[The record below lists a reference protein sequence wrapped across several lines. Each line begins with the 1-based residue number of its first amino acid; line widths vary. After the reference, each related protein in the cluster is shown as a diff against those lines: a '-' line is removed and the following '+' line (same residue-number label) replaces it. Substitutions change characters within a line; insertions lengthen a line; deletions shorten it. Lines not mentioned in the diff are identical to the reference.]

1 LTARTSQHR
10 HVPGGAM
17 LFQRMYTRLNCEGR
31 PPHFAV
37 EFYPYANLTHSIRL
51 RQETAHVR
59 LSDLLRDAPLDVIEA
74 AAAILLSRLYGRRLP
89 RGIEELYRNYS
100 QAHATRQKLHA
111 VRSKRAR
118 RKIRDAQGQRHD
130 LARLF
135 DELNEKYFQG
145 NLPRPK
151 IGWSTRRWRS
161 QLGIFDPALD
171 QIAINAA
178 LDRPHVPEYVVA
190 YVLYHEMLHRKHPI
204 KLARCRLEAHSRE
217 FRAEEKKFRDYRR
230 AMKFLKRFA

>member
-1 LTARTSQHR
+1 MTRASVSR

-31 PPHFAV
+31 PPHFSV

-51 RQETAHVR
+51 RHDAARVR
-59 LSDLLRDAPLDVIEA
+59 LSDLLRDAPLDVTEA
-74 AAAILLSRLYGRRLP
+74 TAAILLSRLYRRRLP
-89 RGIEELYRNYS
+89 QGFEEVYKRYS

-111 VRSKRAR
+111 VRKTRAR
-118 RKIRDAQGQRHD
+118 RKIRDAQGAHYN
-130 LARLF
+130 LANLF
-135 DELNEKYFQG
+135 DTLNEKYFRG
-145 NLPRPK
+145 TLPKPK

-171 QIAINAA
+171 QICINRS
-178 LDRPHVPEYVVA
+178 LDRPQVPEYVVA

-204 KLARCRLEAHSRE
+204 KLARCRLEAHSRK
-217 FRAEEKKFRDYRR
+217 FRAEEREFNDYGR
-230 AMKFLKRFA
+230 AMRFLKRFV